1 MQADMSCAAVRL
13 TQAAGQDL
21 TLTHGQGIRGRLST
35 SLSVIKKTFAC
46 RDTESMTP
54 EIPEPKLVNI
64 GPESSGGAPAD
75 KVESA
80 CGTDELFHD
89 PFQVSL

>member
-1 MQADMSCAAVRL
+1 
-13 TQAAGQDL
+13 
-21 TLTHGQGIRGRLST
+21 
-35 SLSVIKKTFAC
+35 
-46 RDTESMTP
+46 MTP